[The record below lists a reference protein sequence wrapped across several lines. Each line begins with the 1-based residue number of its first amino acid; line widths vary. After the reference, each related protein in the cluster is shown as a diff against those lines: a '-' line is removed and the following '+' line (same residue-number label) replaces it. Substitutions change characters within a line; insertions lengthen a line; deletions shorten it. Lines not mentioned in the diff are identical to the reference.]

1 MICNCTVDHGSTTV
15 WCCNVCGF
23 PLKDQCWE
31 FKPVVIKESN
41 EITNAYKKGMVS
53 FARIA
58 QALIPLI
65 ISSFEDDYEFKNNLL
80 LFQEEINKFLSEE

>member
-1 MICNCTVDHGSTTV
+1 MICNCTVDHGSTIV

-31 FKPVVIKESN
+31 FKPVVIMEAN

-58 QALIPLI
+58 QALIPFI
-65 ISSFEDDYEFKNNLL
+65 ISSIEDDYELKNNLL

>member
-1 MICNCTVDHGSTTV
+1 MICNCTVDHGSTIV

-23 PLKDQCWE
+23 HLKDQCWE
-31 FKPVVIKESN
+31 FKPVVIKEAN

-65 ISSFEDDYEFKNNLL
+65 ISSFEDDYELKNNLL

>member
-1 MICNCTVDHGSTTV
+1 MICNCTVDHGSTIV

-31 FKPVVIKESN
+31 FKPVVIMEAN

-65 ISSFEDDYEFKNNLL
+65 ISSVEDDYELKNNLL

>member
-1 MICNCTVDHGSTTV
+1 M
-15 WCCNVCGF
+15 
-23 PLKDQCWE
+23 E
-31 FKPVVIKESN
+31 AN

-58 QALIPLI
+58 QALIPFI
-65 ISSFEDDYEFKNNLL
+65 ISSIEDDYELKNNLL

>member
-1 MICNCTVDHGSTTV
+1 MLI
-15 WCCNVCGF
+15 
-23 PLKDQCWE
+23 
-31 FKPVVIKESN
+31 
-41 EITNAYKKGMVS
+41 KKGMVS